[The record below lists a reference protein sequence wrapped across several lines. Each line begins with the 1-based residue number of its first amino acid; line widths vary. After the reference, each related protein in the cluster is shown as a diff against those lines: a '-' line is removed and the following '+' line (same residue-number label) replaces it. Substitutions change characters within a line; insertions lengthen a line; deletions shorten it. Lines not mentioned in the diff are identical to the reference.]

1 MKHLAQ
7 KLLRVVWCLVSVS
20 SETTIATRT
29 QKFSLFQK
37 IIKSFLLR
45 IRTPRLK
52 KKREGEREGE
62 REKEREAAIKQ
73 PRSRSHTAGWG
84 IVSRRDFSL
93 PTASYISM

>member
-52 KKREGEREGE
+52 KKREGEREGG
-62 REKEREAAIKQ
+62 RGKER
-73 PRSRSHTAGWG
+73 GWG
-84 IVSRRDFSL
+84 RAEGR
-93 PTASYISM
+93 SYGDKSYHK